1 MKKPHPYQEADKY
14 RDKNAQQRTEE
25 KRKLRRAQAK
35 SKDGRKKPLDKSEF
49 EKKLKA
55 LRKHRDNLGSMKKSG
70 KYTSRGHQP
79 DKPRDYSG
87 KRSTSGY

>member
-1 MKKPHPYQEADKY
+1 MKKPHPYQEADKR

-25 KRKLRRAQAK
+25 KRKLRRAQERAK
-35 SKDGRKKPLDKSEF
+35 GGAKKRLDKHAF

-55 LRKHRDNLGSMKKSG
+55 LRRHRDKLGALVKSG
-70 KYTSRGHQP
+70 SYRTRGTLPQ
-79 DKPRDYSG
+79 KPRDPEG